1 MAVLT
6 VHELSK
12 QYPNSRELAVKE
24 VSFTVEHGEFMVLLG
39 PSGCGKSS
47 VLRMIAGL
55 EPITAGTVSIDGR
68 VVNAVPARDR
78 DIAMVFQSYALYP
91 HMNVYDNL
99 AFGLRR
105 RGVGQAE
112 LDQRVQAAAAKLSL
126 LPFLQRKP
134 QALSGG
140 QRQRVALGRAIVRN
154 PKVFLFDEPLSN
166 LDAALRVTT
175 RNELIKQ
182 QDELGTT
189 TVYVTHDQV
198 EAMTMGDRICIM
210 NGGEVVQIGRPLDVY
225 RNPVD
230 TFVARFLGNPQMNML
245 AGRLETQ
252 EERAVLDLAGIPLRL
267 PGKIL
272 PGLAKHA
279 GKRAL
284 VMDGEEPFLHMV
296 RETFSEHGYQVDIAR
311 DGEAALRR
319 MKQTPYDL
327 ALCDWKMPGL
337 NGQQIYERVRAT
349 DLSLSHRMI
358 FITGDVINEKAQQ
371 FLQEHRK
378 LCLSK
383 PFSLVEF
390 RAVIGKAL
398 AVS

>member
-272 PGLAKHA
+272 PGLAQHA
-279 GKRAL
+279 GRSAL
-284 VMDGEEPFLHMV
+284 VGVRPEDLYDAPPAGFDGRLAQLPVRVVAVESLGSETLLVLSVAGSGEELMARV
-296 RETFSEHGYQVDIAR
+296 GRET
-311 DGEAALRR
+311 ALRSGDES
-319 MKQTPYDL
+319 MVFVDVS
-327 ALCDWKMPGL
+327 ALHLFDP
-337 NGQQIYERVRAT
+337 AT
-349 DLSLSHRMI
+349 
-358 FITGDVINEKAQQ
+358 TKVIQW
-371 FLQEHRK
+371 R
-378 LCLSK
+378 S
-383 PFSLVEF
+383 S
-390 RAVIGKAL
+390 
-398 AVS
+398 

>member
-210 NGGEVVQIGRPLDVY
+210 NGGEVVQIGRPLEVY
-225 RNPVD
+225 RHPVD

-245 AGRLETQ
+245 AGRLDTQ

-272 PGLAKHA
+272 PGLAQYA
-279 GKRAL
+279 GGRVLIGVRPEDLYDAPPSGFDGRLAQLPVRVVAVESLGSETLL
-284 VMDGEEPFLHMV
+284 VLSVAGSGEELMARV
-296 RETFSEHGYQVDIAR
+296 GRET
-311 DGEAALRR
+311 ALRSGDES
-319 MKQTPYDL
+319 TVFVDVS
-327 ALCDWKMPGL
+327 ALHLFD
-337 NGQQIYERVRAT
+337 QAT
-349 DLSLSHRMI
+349 
-358 FITGDVINEKAQQ
+358 TKAIQWRP
-371 FLQEHRK
+371 H
-378 LCLSK
+378 
-383 PFSLVEF
+383 
-390 RAVIGKAL
+390 
-398 AVS
+398 